1 MKIVTVFLLSCLL
14 LLPSLAMAGGG
25 GGGGGNVDPDQIGIY
40 LDDAG
45 EVFCSEEASGF
56 TNVYLVLTNL
66 SSPSIAGW
74 EAKVTF
80 TGGGL
85 MTGFAFRGLAINAST
100 RPNEYMVGLGV
111 PLVADQG
118 TICVMDLT
126 LYVYDTT
133 IPTLGFVGPIYYNS
147 LEGVEL
153 PAYLDGAD
161 VELVKP
167 LYPLLGTIDEA
178 VLILNDACSGP
189 VENTPS
195 SWGDLKSLYR

>member
-1 MKIVTVFLLSCLL
+1 MKIVTVILLSCLI
-14 LLPSLAMAGGG
+14 LLPCLAAAEMKPK
-25 GGGGGNVDPDQIGIY
+25 DPDQIGIY
-40 LDDAG
+40 LDDDGDA
-45 EVFCSEEASGF
+45 FCAEEASGF

-80 TGGGL
+80 TGGGVL
-85 MTGFAFRGLAINAST
+85 TNFVLRGLAINAST
-100 RPNEYMVGLGV
+100 RPNEYMVGLGT
-111 PLVADQG
+111 PLVAAQG
-118 TICVMDLT
+118 TIPVMDIT
-126 LYVYDTT
+126 LYVYDAT
-133 IPTLGFVGPIYYNS
+133 IPTLGYVAAIYYHT
-147 LEGVEL
+147 LEDILL

-167 LYPLLGTIDEA
+167 LYPLLGDVTEP
-178 VLILNDACSGP
+178 VLILNDACTGP